1 MCRSPV
7 RGTCHSSGRRTAEPL
22 IRQLISIEPPV
33 ERAVLVG
40 APRKGS
46 DDVQHLTEHLD
57 ELARLADTAGA
68 QVVGRLSQQVVS
80 PNPATLI
87 GEGKV
92 EELRALLEA
101 ERGTLVLFDEELTP
115 NQGANL
121 ESELKLRV
129 MDRSELILD
138 IFSTRARTHEAKL
151 QVELAQLEYLL
162 PRLARMWTHLS
173 RIRGGIGL
181 RGPGETQLETD
192 RRMIRRKIQLL
203 REKLR
208 EWEKHRIVLR
218 AGRSPMLSVA
228 LVGYTNAGKS
238 SILRMLSGEH
248 DIFVEDRLF
257 ATLDT
262 LTREVDLG
270 EACRARVSDTVG
282 FIRKLPHHLVASF
295 RATLEEVREADLL
308 LHVVDASHLG
318 WEEQMRVVDQVLGDI
333 GVTTQPVLPVF
344 NKMDQVREPGGF
356 TARARELYPEA
367 VFANTMRIDG
377 VDQLK
382 QELRRREATLRPPVT
397 VHVPLADGAR
407 LASLYRLGEV
417 LEQTVVADRH
427 AVKVRLAPWQVEQLK
442 REGLVVDAEQRSGF
456 RVPSSESA

>member
-1 MCRSPV
+1 
-7 RGTCHSSGRRTAEPL
+7 
-22 IRQLISIEPPV
+22 
-33 ERAVLVG
+33 
-40 APRKGS
+40 
-46 DDVQHLTEHLD
+46 
-57 ELARLADTAGA
+57 
-68 QVVGRLSQQVVS
+68 VGRLSQQVAA

-92 EELRALLEA
+92 EELRALIHS
-101 ERGTLVLFDEELTP
+101 ERATLVVFDEELTP

-121 ESELKLRV
+121 EHELKARV
-129 MDRSELILD
+129 MDRAELILD

-192 RRMIRRKIQLL
+192 RRIIRRKIQAL

-208 EWEKHRIVLR
+208 EWERHRQVLR
-218 AGRSPMLSVA
+218 AGRSPMLDVA

-248 DIFVEDRLF
+248 EIFVEDRLF

-270 EACRARVSDTVG
+270 EGCRARVSDTVG

-295 RATLEEVREADLL
+295 RATLEEVRDADVL
-308 LHVVDASHLG
+308 LHIVDAGHPG

-333 GVTTQPVLPVF
+333 GIGERPVVPVF
-344 NKMDQVREPGGF
+344 NKMDQVLDPAAFAARVRELFPDALLAS
-356 TARARELYPEA
+356 TARLGGLDAMKDALRSRE
-367 VFANTMRIDG
+367 
-377 VDQLK
+377 
-382 QELRRREATLRPPVT
+382 RRLRPAVT
-397 VHVPLADGAR
+397 VLVPLADGAR
-407 LASLYRLGEV
+407 LASLYRIGEV
-417 LEQTVVADRH
+417 VDQTVIGERH
-427 AVKVRLAPWQVEQLK
+427 AVRVRLAPWQVEQLK
-442 REGLVVDAEQRSGF
+442 RDGLEILDRREAGER
-456 RVPSSESA
+456 RVG

>member
-1 MCRSPV
+1 VTP
-7 RGTCHSSGRRTAEPL
+7 
-22 IRQLISIEPPV
+22 QLITIEPQV
-33 ERAVLVG
+33 ERAILVG

-46 DDVQHLTEHLD
+46 DDAQHLTEHLD

-68 QVVGRLSQQVVS
+68 EIVGRLSQQVVS

-92 EELRALLEA
+92 EELKALVQSERA
-101 ERGTLVLFDEELTP
+101 TLVIFDEELTP

-121 ESELKLRV
+121 EHELGTRV
-129 MDRSELILD
+129 MDRAELILD

-192 RRMIRRKIQLL
+192 RRIIRRKIQAL
-203 REKLR
+203 RGKLG
-208 EWEKHRIVLR
+208 EWERHRQVLR
-218 AGRSPMLSVA
+218 SGRSAMLEVA

-238 SILRMLSGEH
+238 SVLRMLSGEH
-248 DIFVEDRLF
+248 EIFVEDRLF

-270 EACRARVSDTVG
+270 EGCRARISDTVG

-295 RATLEEVREADLL
+295 RATLEEVREADVL
-308 LHVVDASHLG
+308 LHIIDASHPG
-318 WEEQMRVVDQVLGDI
+318 WEEQMRVVDQVLGEI
-333 GVTTQPVLPVF
+333 GIGERPVLPVF
-344 NKMDQVREPGGF
+344 NKMDAVADPAAF
-356 TARARELYPEA
+356 AARARELFPDALLASTLRMGGLDA
-367 VFANTMRIDG
+367 VKT
-377 VDQLK
+377 
-382 QELRRREATLRPPVT
+382 ELRRRERELRPPVT
-397 VHVPLADGAR
+397 VLVPLGDGAR
-407 LASLYRLGEV
+407 LASLYRIGEV
-417 LEQTVVADRH
+417 VEQIVIGDRH
-427 AVKVRLAPWQVEQLK
+427 AVRVRLAPWQVEQLR
-442 REGLVVDAEQRSGF
+442 REGLEVRDGKVAVERAG
-456 RVPSSESA
+456 